1 MRSTRK
7 TRLLSE
13 VAMPSHPT
21 MREAGTGISLTGLR
35 KDFRLGRRSVTALD
49 GVELRTQE
57 GAFLSL
63 LGPSGC
69 GKSTVLR
76 ILAGL
81 EKPTAGEALLHGEPP
96 EQARAAH
103 HLGIAF

>member
-1 MRSTRK
+1 MANHDSDRHQHRGLTKTFTVGRK
-7 TRLLSE
+7 T
-13 VAMPSHPT
+13 V
-21 MREAGTGISLTGLR
+21 EA
-35 KDFRLGRRSVTALD
+35 LGSVDLA
-49 GVELRTQE
+49 TQE

-81 EKPTAGEALLHGEPP
+81 EKPTDGTALINGMSPYEL
-96 EQARAAH
+96 RKH
-103 HLGIAF
+103 HQLGIARSTSRSRRATTVTPDSAG